1 MNTNK
6 ARIYMKNGAETTADQ
21 SFNEIA
27 DRMKNKTTDDWLEFS
42 FQQRRRLIP
51 LNEVE
56 KIEEIESKK

>member
-6 ARIYMKNGAETTADQ
+6 ARIYMKNGAETPTDQ
-21 SFNEIA
+21 SFDRISE
-27 DRMKNKTTDDWLEFS
+27 RMKNKTTDHWLEFS

-51 LNEVE
+51 LNEVK